1 MRAIVIGF
9 VLTAATV
16 WGGVGL
22 GLHGILAASLG
33 LTIGMTVEL
42 LHLYYSYRRGHAALR
57 LHWQSAVAPSLG
69 N

>member
-1 MRAIVIGF
+1 M
-9 VLTAATV
+9 
-16 WGGVGL
+16 GGIGL

-42 LHLYYSYRRGHAALR
+42 AYLYLSYRRGQAALR
-57 LHWQSAVAPSLG
+57 LHWQSIVAPSLG